1 MAIKKQTMG
10 ASSDIQQSMGP
21 REWAM
26 LLMLS
31 LVWGGSF
38 FFVEVAVTQ
47 LPTLTIVFT
56 RVLLA
61 AIALWGVILLTGR
74 AVPRSFAVW
83 RAFLMMGLLNNVIPF
98 ALIVW
103 GQKTIAS
110 GLASILNAS
119 TPLFT
124 ILVAGLLLTDER
136 MTLRKGF
143 GVVIGFVGVVIMIGG
158 DALSGIGQGVWAQ
171 LAVLGA
177 ALSYAFAGVFGRRF
191 KALGVEPV
199 MTAAGQVSAS
209 SVILLPMVWLFDT
222 PQSLSVPSMG
232 VIGALVALALVS
244 TAFAYILYFG
254 ILERAGATNLL
265 LVTFLIPVSAILLG
279 AVVLGER
286 LELLHFVGMGLIGCG
301 LAAIDG
307 RLLAL
312 VRRAQ

>member
-1 MAIKKQTMG
+1 MTSKSVENTTFDA
-10 ASSDIQQSMGP
+10 IQQAMGL

-26 LLMLS
+26 LLVLS

-47 LPTLTIVFT
+47 LPTLVIVFS

-74 AVPRSFAVW
+74 SIPRSPKVW
-83 RAFLMMGLLNNVIPF
+83 RTFLVMGLLNNVIPF
-98 ALIVW
+98 ALIAW
-103 GQKTIAS
+103 GQKSIAS

-124 ILVAGLLLTDER
+124 ILVAGMLLADER
-136 MTLRKGF
+136 LTLRKGL

-199 MTAAGQVSAS
+199 MTAAGQVTAS
-209 SVILLPMVWLFDT
+209 SLLLLPMVLLFDSPWT
-222 PQSLSVPSMG
+222 LSMPSLGAVS
-232 VIGALVALALVS
+232 ALVALALVS
-244 TAFAYILYFG
+244 TAFAYILYFQ

-279 AVVLGER
+279 ALVLDER
-286 LELLHFVGMGLIGCG
+286 LAPLHFVGMGLIGCG

-307 RLLAL
+307 RLLAF
-312 VRRAQ
+312 VRRT